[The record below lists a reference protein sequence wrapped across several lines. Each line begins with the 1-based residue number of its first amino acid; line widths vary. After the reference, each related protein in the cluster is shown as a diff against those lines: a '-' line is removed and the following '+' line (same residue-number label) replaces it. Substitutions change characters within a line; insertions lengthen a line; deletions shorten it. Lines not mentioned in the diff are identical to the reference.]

1 MPYEIFWISGS
12 PYAWSVLLA
21 LEIKGLTYTSR
32 LLDRSR
38 DEHKAPE
45 FLAINPRGKVPVL
58 KTDETVIS
66 ETSAILAYLEAKHP
80 EPPLFG
86 TSPEETGHIWQLVS
100 EIESYVRGQVADGV
114 SGPIFRGQ
122 VKDGYGAAILKAAKG
137 PAHDALAWVEERLTG
152 APYFAGGVI
161 TAADIILLPV
171 MQALARAAGK
181 DVAAHLDLDILPMDK
196 TYPGIAA
203 WLTRMEALP
212 GYENSYPPHWQD

>member
-1 MPYEIFWISGS
+1 MSYEIFWISGS

-21 LEIKGLTYTSR
+21 LELKGLEYTSH

-58 KTDETVIS
+58 TCGDTAIS
-66 ETSAILAYLEAKHP
+66 ETPAILAYLEAKHP

-86 TSPEETGHIWQLVS
+86 ASPEETGHIWQLVS
-100 EIESYVRGQVADGV
+100 EIESYVRGPVADGV

-122 VKDGYGAAILKAAKG
+122 VKDGNGAANLKAAKG
-137 PAHDALAWVEERLTG
+137 PAHDALQWVDENLTG
-152 APYFAGGVI
+152 TAYLAGSAI

-181 DVAAHLDLDILPMDK
+181 EAAAHLDLAILPLDK

-203 WLTRMEALP
+203 WLARMEALP
-212 GYENSYPPHWQD
+212 GYGNTYPPHWRD